1 MRDLALV
8 GYIALRD
15 PRLSEFMFTSTN
27 GIYIKGTY
35 PLSLSIWMD
44 GLKRSVSLDGE
55 MSVSLGDKCLFHW
68 VINVCFMGSR
78 VPGANKRPTSN
89 RHSKKA

>member
-44 GLKRSVSLDGE
+44 GLKRSVSLDDEMSVSLDDE
-55 MSVSLGDKCLFHW
+55 MSVSLGDKCLFH
-68 VINVCFMGSR
+68 GEPSTR
-78 VPGANKRPTSN
+78 
-89 RHSKKA
+89 SK